1 VIPSGTTFGVRIEN
15 DLAGDSSKVGQKVKG
30 TMLANLKGEGG
41 TIPCAGWTVRG
52 TVAGIVPPGAK
63 NQPGSMVL
71 SFSELRT
78 DDGRVILIDAEATV
92 GANKTTGR
100 NVGIVAGSAV
110 AGAILGKQLG
120 NKSGT
125 NAAIGGVVGG
135 AAGAVGASQAKGNHA
150 RVKKG
155 EALEAGLAEELRVPK
170 SDF

>member
-1 VIPSGTTFGVRIEN
+1 VIARGTTFAVRMEK
-15 DLAGDSSKVGQKVKG
+15 DLAGDSSKVGQKVKA

-41 TIPCAGWTVRG
+41 TIPCAGWTVSG

-63 NQPGSMVL
+63 NKPGTMVL

-78 DDGRVILIDAEATV
+78 DDGRGIPIDAEVTI

-135 AAGAVGASQAKGNHA
+135 AAGAVGASQARGNHA
-150 RVKKG
+150 RVKTG
-155 EALEAGLAEELRVPK
+155 EELQVGLAEELRIPK
-170 SDF
+170 GDL